1 MKLIIKSDIL
11 YYLIL
16 PINLKSLTEEEI
28 ITKIKHIFLNYNH
41 KYHLL
46 EPGFYEVDVYHHNVV
61 GTILKVE
68 KIDTFDFSEEVDL
81 RVLIKDKV
89 KVYLKLIDETDF
101 PEFKSKIDVD
111 TLSLKEYLK
120 LIEHSNII
128 IDTKK
133 VLS

>member
-1 MKLIIKSDIL
+1 MKLIIKSDTL

-16 PINLKSLTEEEI
+16 PINLKNLKEEEI
-28 ITKIKHIFLNYNH
+28 ITKIKHIFLKYNH

-81 RVLIKDKV
+81 RVVIKDKI
-89 KVYLKLIDETDF
+89 KIYLKLIDETDF

-111 TLSLKEYLK
+111 TLSLKDYLH

>member
-1 MKLIIKSDIL
+1 MKLIIKGEDL

-16 PINLKSLTEEEI
+16 PISLKDSNEDNI
-28 ITKIKHIFLNYNH
+28 ITKIKNVFLNYNH

-46 EPGFYEVDVYHHNVV
+46 EPGFYEVDVYNHHII

-68 KIDTFDFSEEVDL
+68 KIDTFDFSEEIDL
-81 RVLIKDKV
+81 RIIIKDKI
-89 KVYLKLIDETDF
+89 KVYLILMDPTDF
-101 PEFKSKIDVD
+101 PEFKSKIDID
-111 TLSLKEYLK
+111 TITYKDYLK

-133 VLS
+133 VLT

>member
-1 MKLIIKSDIL
+1 MKLIIKSDTL

-46 EPGFYEVDVYHHNVV
+46 EPGFYEVDVYHHNVI

-81 RVLIKDKV
+81 RVVIKDKI
-89 KVYLKLIDETDF
+89 KIYLKLIDETDF

>member
-16 PINLKSLTEEEI
+16 PINLKNLTEDVI

-46 EPGFYEVDVYHHNVV
+46 EPGFYEVDVYNHNIV

-68 KIDTFDFSEEVDL
+68 KIDTFDFSEEIDL
-81 RVLIKDKV
+81 RITIKDKI
-89 KVYLKLIDETDF
+89 KVYLELIDNLDF
-101 PEFKSKIDVD
+101 PSYQKKIDID
-111 TLSLKEYLK
+111 NITYKEYLK
-120 LIEHSNII
+120 LIEHSKII
-128 IDTKK
+128 INEK
-133 VLS
+133 SSP

>member
-28 ITKIKHIFLNYNH
+28 KNKINHIFLNYNH

-46 EPGFYEVDVYHHNVV
+46 EPAFYEVDVYHHNVV

-101 PEFKSKIDVD
+101 PEFKNKIDVD